1 MNSPS
6 CFCFM
11 KWSAEVILLITAME
25 FFNNSNIKK
34 SIYDYNRKKV
44 YADFI
49 IFFINRFFTSNHV
62 R

>member
-11 KWSAEVILLITAME
+11 KWSVEVILLITAME
-25 FFNNSNIKK
+25 FFNNSNMKK

>member
-11 KWSAEVILLITAME
+11 KWSIEVILLITAME

-44 YADFI
+44 YTDFI
-49 IFFINRFFTSNHV
+49 IFFINRFFTSNS

>member
-11 KWSAEVILLITAME
+11 KWSVEVILLITAME

>member
-1 MNSPS
+1 MDSPS

-11 KWSAEVILLITAME
+11 KWSVEVILLITAME

-49 IFFINRFFTSNHV
+49 IFFINRFFTSNS

>member
-1 MNSPS
+1 M
-6 CFCFM
+6 
-11 KWSAEVILLITAME
+11 LITAME

-44 YADFI
+44 YTDFI
-49 IFFINRFFTSNHV
+49 IFFINRFFTSNS